1 MPHMSLRSGQEL
13 RAKPPRRRHWLRW
26 VLGGVLTLIV
36 LIVVA
41 AVVVIKLQ
49 PSQPPLALPAG
60 AGAAPAGQLD
70 GTWQVA
76 PGSLAGFRVRENFLG
91 VGNDVTGRTGDV
103 TGTAV
108 VRSGQV
114 TRATFQVSLAAITVN
129 GKTRQPNHVCFAV
142 KPGQTE
148 TSTPQ
153 GSFPQIIVS
162 KFLITIA
169 AAPLLAGELHG
180 KVATK
185 GLRDSSNAVVYVDMT
200 GKPYPK
206 PVLHAR
212 MNQKDM
218 QFQPHVLPIVVGQTV
233 DFELYAPGV
242 EPLKEVPEGQ
252 KLPLDLA
259 VADKVGLGVI
269 GKLAMLVLGQRRR
282 QVARIGGCDDRQD
295 SFRNSNLHEAS
306 APA

>member
-49 PSQPPLALPAG
+49 PSQPPLALPTG
-60 AGAAPAGQLD
+60 AAAAPAGQLD

-76 PGSLAGFRVRENFLG
+76 PGSLAGFRVRESFLG

-129 GKTRQPNHVCFAV
+129 GKTRQPQLIQSLEVAAHPVATVSLAGPVALPAAFSSGDTITRTAPATFTLNGITRPVTVTLSARRDGTTIEAAGSLPVTFADFSI
-142 KPGQTE
+142 KGPSGYGAF
-148 TSTPQ
+148 
-153 GSFPQIIVS
+153 GSLADNGTAE
-162 KFLITIA
+162 FLLILAPA
-169 AAPLLAGELHG
+169 AAG
-180 KVATK
+180 
-185 GLRDSSNAVVYVDMT
+185 
-200 GKPYPK
+200 
-206 PVLHAR
+206 
-212 MNQKDM
+212 
-218 QFQPHVLPIVVGQTV
+218 
-233 DFELYAPGV
+233 
-242 EPLKEVPEGQ
+242 
-252 KLPLDLA
+252 
-259 VADKVGLGVI
+259 
-269 GKLAMLVLGQRRR
+269 
-282 QVARIGGCDDRQD
+282 
-295 SFRNSNLHEAS
+295 
-306 APA
+306 